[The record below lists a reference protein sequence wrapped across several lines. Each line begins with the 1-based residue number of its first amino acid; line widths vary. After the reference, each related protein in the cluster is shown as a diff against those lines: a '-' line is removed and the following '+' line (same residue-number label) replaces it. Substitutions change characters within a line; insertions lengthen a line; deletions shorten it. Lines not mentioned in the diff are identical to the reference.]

1 LARPFKTVEPV
12 PLEGKSS
19 PVSFRKLA
27 ELRTLDTH
35 LNPVSALH
43 LKGDEIGRIRVMV
56 HVAVLVVCM
65 ACSMVTF
72 GYNVSIHRQQG
83 LFIGIGPFPV
93 HAEPG
98 YGNNDGNY
106 GKHDREHVF
115 HDIKVHFSLVLL
127 SRLATCMVHFT
138 QVRPETCH
146 QADKLKKKDKAF
158 LKKDFFESGNFF
170 CLV

>member
-1 LARPFKTVEPV
+1 MARPFKTVEPV

-56 HVAVLVVCM
+56 HVAVLVVCL

-106 GKHDREHVF
+106 GNMIENM
-115 HDIKVHFSLVLL
+115 FSMTSKFILALFSFLDLL
-127 SRLATCMVHFT
+127 PVWYILRRFAPKLAIRLT
-138 QVRPETCH
+138 
-146 QADKLKKKDKAF
+146 
-158 LKKDFFESGNFF
+158 S
-170 CLV
+170 